1 MAYYREYLT
10 QVIFN
15 YPQYL
20 VERFDLINDYEIFV
34 ICFNLI
40 VGDYSIDLTRDDKN
54 SYGFLLKKFGP
65 GNFKVVDITPRSPA
79 DINGKVNLGDTL
91 VAINDKMINE
101 FTDIDMITEKIRK
114 SGNSVRLRLTSRLH
128 VPGTVL
134 NLIRHY
140 FLCDVKMVHYI
151 S

>member
-1 MAYYREYLT
+1 M
-10 QVIFN
+10 
-15 YPQYL
+15 
-20 VERFDLINDYEIFV
+20 
-34 ICFNLI
+34 
-40 VGDYSIDLTRDDKN
+40 TRDDKN

-140 FLCDVKMVHYI
+140 FLCDVNPLHI
-151 S
+151 LDIIASTS